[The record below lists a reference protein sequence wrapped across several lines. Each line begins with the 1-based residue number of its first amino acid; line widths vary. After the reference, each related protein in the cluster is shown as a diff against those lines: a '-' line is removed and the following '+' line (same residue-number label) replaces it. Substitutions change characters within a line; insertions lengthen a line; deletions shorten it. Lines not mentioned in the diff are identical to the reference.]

1 MSIRTVNLTR
11 WNRLHVGVGVMLWL
25 LLDLGAVR
33 GIIAL
38 DTLSLLLVFAL
49 YVMTPLALP
58 LIMRSTYQP
67 RSRDMLRVA
76 LLLSPGAALIGG
88 VSFFLSAGLLAGAAA
103 GVWLLFTLFLAC
115 AGILRLWGRARS
127 TLADICISL
136 ALIYLPIG
144 GVWMVAARLGL
155 QPLGFSPT
163 IVLLTAIHFH
173 YIPLAAL
180 VMTGLLGLVKQES
193 PHACPRRLYRLAAV
207 GMLLSPAFVAT
218 GHIVTQLTGMDGVE
232 SCAALVQAI
241 SLILI
246 ALLTLRFLV
255 SGATPR
261 LAQGLLA
268 ASSVAVFATMLLAA
282 SFAVGAATGAWVIT
296 VNQMIAAHGVT
307 NALAFGFCGL
317 LGWRLRSGWG

>member
-1 MSIRTVNLTR
+1 
-11 WNRLHVGVGVMLWL
+11 
-25 LLDLGAVR
+25 
-33 GIIAL
+33 
-38 DTLSLLLVFAL
+38 
-49 YVMTPLALP
+49 
-58 LIMRSTYQP
+58 
-67 RSRDMLRVA
+67 
-76 LLLSPGAALIGG
+76 
-88 VSFFLSAGLLAGAAA
+88 
-103 GVWLLFTLFLAC
+103 
-115 AGILRLWGRARS
+115 
-127 TLADICISL
+127 
-136 ALIYLPIG
+136 
-144 GVWMVAARLGL
+144 
-155 QPLGFSPT
+155 
-163 IVLLTAIHFH
+163 
-173 YIPLAAL
+173 
-180 VMTGLLGLVKQES
+180 
-193 PHACPRRLYRLAAV
+193 V